1 MKGKE
6 YLYIH
11 G

>member
-6 YLYIH
+6 YSELYW
-11 G
+11 